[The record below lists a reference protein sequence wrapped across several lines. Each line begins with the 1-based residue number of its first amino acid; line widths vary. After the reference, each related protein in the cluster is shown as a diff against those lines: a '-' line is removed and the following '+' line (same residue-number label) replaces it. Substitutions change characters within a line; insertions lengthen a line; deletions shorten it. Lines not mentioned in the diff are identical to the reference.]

1 MFRPYFA
8 AHVLETAFPSFH
20 VEVGGVRGQVLRVH
34 VQLDMAARHS
44 QVGFRVVLHV
54 VGAQPVVLVSN
65 FDVAVGKK
73 YVAFLALLLGFEADR
88 SLAGWRDRPWRQ
100 DLSGDAGRRDTACKQ
115 EAEGPS
121 GKRAD
126 DLVEGNHF

>member
-8 AHVLETAFPSFH
+8 AHVLETPLPCLH
-20 VEVGGVRGQVLRVH
+20 IEVGGVRGQVLRVH
-34 VQLDMAARHS
+34 VQLDMAARYS

-54 VGAQPVVLVSN
+54 VGAQPIVLVPN

-73 YVAFLALLLGFEADR
+73 YVAFLALLLGFEANR
-88 SLAGWRDRPWRQ
+88 SLPGWRERPWRQ
-100 DLSGDAGRRDTACKQ
+100 DLSGDAGRSETACKQ
-115 EAEGPS
+115 KAEGPS

-126 DLVEGNHF
+126 DLAEGNHF